1 MGVTPTYLNFLI
13 NDPALPHHK
22 NLGEDLARRFEQ
34 RLNLEPGWF
43 DRDQDIHENMKF
55 RGVQAVS
62 NQAPS
67 GFLMVPRKHIAFSAG
82 NGSMVFEEE
91 DAPPLAFREDWLT
104 KNKLKPDKLVVAYA
118 VGDSMEPRIH
128 DGDTLLIDLQQ
139 TAIRSENIFAIR
151 VDDELRVKRIIKQ
164 TASVLVVSDN
174 PTYPTE
180 TLTFEQAEQLQIIGR
195 VVWVSGSL

>member
-1 MGVTPTYLNFLI
+1 
-13 NDPALPHHK
+13 
-22 NLGEDLARRFEQ
+22 
-34 RLNLEPGWF
+34 
-43 DRDQDIHENMKF
+43 
-55 RGVQAVS
+55 
-62 NQAPS
+62 
-67 GFLMVPRKHIAFSAG
+67 
-82 NGSMVFEEE
+82 
-91 DAPPLAFREDWLT
+91 
-104 KNKLKPDKLVVAYA
+104 
-118 VGDSMEPRIH
+118 MEPRIH